1 MPTYAPTE
9 AEAVV
14 VTTVAAT
21 EAATTT
27 EAAAIVEDGN
37 VTTTTEAPI
46 DLGNSTII
54 EDDDEEEE
62 VSTNATE
69 AAVTTTEMITTTTT
83 TEAPH
88 PVCGNNTDYKVFKIQ
103 FTPSS
108 VNATYSFSSKESGAV
123 FSSVEAGELP
133 LDVMTEEK
141 VCVPAGEYEYTMSS
155 GACVNGFY
163 RGQLIL
169 YSCEESTIL
178 VRVQDPQAQG
188 RE

>member
-1 MPTYAPTE
+1 MLPPPLRHRLTW
-9 AEAVV
+9 
-14 VTTVAAT
+14 VTLPSLK
-21 EAATTT
+21 TTKKKK
-27 EAAAIVEDGN
+27 
-37 VTTTTEAPI
+37 
-46 DLGNSTII
+46 
-54 EDDDEEEE
+54 EE